1 MPHAPRE
8 VKGHNLSLANKKQ
21 ELAVLPCNTTCRK
34 SLFTMN
40 FPPEPAK
47 ITFLIFSP
55 QFFSFTVKKYF
66 VQFLFFIISK
76 GYHIFFMTL
85 S

>member
-21 ELAVLPCNTTCRK
+21 ELAVLPCNTTCRE

-47 ITFLIFSP
+47 ITFLIFLP
-55 QFFSFTVKKYF
+55 QFFSFTVKKHF